1 MMTNETNSWTPTSRF
16 LSLGAI
22 AAAAALLWPQGVSAQ
37 EASRVAEGGR
47 LYGQTCGRCHN
58 PRPSTERT
66 DREWRTVMG
75 HMRARANLSRS
86 DTRAIVAFLQAT
98 NGTSGEASAGSA
110 SEQGGLV
117 GSEAG
122 TVRSLLLALARPEDA
137 PPFLR
142 TVTPGFWWTGDA
154 PPPEEPTPGAEQPGE
169 Q

>member
-1 MMTNETNSWTPTSRF
+1 MMTNETNSHMPASRL

-22 AAAAALLWPQGVSAQ
+22 VAAAALLWPQGASAQ

-86 DTRAIVAFLQAT
+86 DARAIVAFLQAT
-98 NGTSGEASAGSA
+98 NGPSSQASEGEGSKQGELAASASG
-110 SEQGGLV
+110 QI
-117 GSEAG
+117 
-122 TVRSLLLALARPEDA
+122 RSLLFALDRPEDA

-142 TVTPGFWWTGDA
+142 TVMPGLWWTGNA
-154 PPPEEPTPGAEQPGE
+154 PPPEEPTPGAEQPRE

>member
-1 MMTNETNSWTPTSRF
+1 MTNETNSHTPASRF

-22 AAAAALLWPQGVSAQ
+22 VAVGALLWPQPVSAQ

-86 DTRAIVAFLQAT
+86 DAEAILAFLQAT
-98 NGTSGEASAGSA
+98 NGSSGNASTGST
-110 SEQGGLV
+110 SEQGGLAV
-117 GSEAG
+117 SEAG

-137 PPFLR
+137 LPFLR
-142 TVTPGFWWTGDA
+142 TVMPGLWWTGDA
-154 PPPEEPTPGAEQPGE
+154 PLPEEPTPGAEQPRE

>member
-1 MMTNETNSWTPTSRF
+1 MTNETNSHTPASRF
-16 LSLGAI
+16 LSLGVI
-22 AAAAALLWPQGVSAQ
+22 VAAAALLWPQGASAQ

-86 DTRAIVAFLQAT
+86 DARAIVAFLQAT
-98 NGTSGEASAGSA
+98 NGSSSQAPEGST
-110 SEQGGLV
+110 SEQGGPV

-122 TVRSLLLALARPEDA
+122 TVRSLLLALARPEDVS
-137 PPFLR
+137 PFLR
-142 TVTPGFWWTGDA
+142 TVMPGLWWTVDA
-154 PPPEEPTPGAEQPGE
+154 PPPEEPTPGAEQTRE